1 MVLIKQLLDCIWMAG
16 TVDLG
21 ATYLALWACKA
32 YFDEQKSNE

>member
-21 ATYLALWACKA
+21 ATYLVMCDIIRKRC
-32 YFDEQKSNE
+32 

>member
-21 ATYLALWACKA
+21 ATYLVMCNIIRKRC
-32 YFDEQKSNE
+32 

>member
-21 ATYLALWACKA
+21 ATYLVMCGIIRKRC
-32 YFDEQKSNE
+32 

>member
-21 ATYLALWACKA
+21 ATYLVMCNII
-32 YFDEQKSNE
+32 QRG

>member
-21 ATYLALWACKA
+21 ATYLVMCNIIRKR
-32 YFDEQKSNE
+32 

>member
-21 ATYLALWACKA
+21 ATYLVLCDIIARR
-32 YFDEQKSNE
+32 

>member
-21 ATYLALWACKA
+21 TTYLVMCNIIRKRC
-32 YFDEQKSNE
+32 